1 MKKTVTFAWAVLLP
15 IVLFC
20 ATPASAQLLDPSTL
34 TKYIDPLPQPP
45 VRTPS
50 GLIGTTPVYDV
61 HVRQVNQKLHSELDS
76 TTVFTFDGMTPGP
89 TFLVNSGAPI
99 YVRYWN
105 DLPLHHLLPVDTMI
119 PAMMGM
125 GGDKSRF
132 VSHLHGGDVP
142 AIYDGWP
149 FATIDPGQMTTYWY
163 PNSQKAATL
172 WYHDHSMGI
181 TRLNAYAGIAGFYI
195 IVDPGERGMGMPA
208 GPYEL
213 GIALQDRQFYAN
225 GQLYYPEMW
234 EPEHFG
240 DVALVNG
247 VIWPRLEVEP
257 RKYRIHFLAGGND
270 RFWNIKLLAC
280 DSLGNVP
287 VESLGGPAFYQVGTE
302 QGLMPTT
309 AVFNDP
315 LNPLS
320 PRLLMGPGKRFD
332 VIIDFAGK
340 NGQYFLMHN
349 DARTPFKGVGNPAD
363 DEVPLPELFL
373 VHVKDTIV
381 TDLSV
386 IPMTPRVFSPMDPL
400 RADMTRD
407 VVMEEMMDSLGNP
420 VMIMLNGKS
429 FMDPVTEL
437 PRLNDMEVWRW
448 INTTEDVHP
457 MHMHLVQFQV
467 VDRQPFDMD
476 TFMLTR
482 RIVFTGPA
490 VPPELGEVGWMDTQN
505 APPGYVTRT
514 IARFN
519 RLGDYV
525 YHCHI
530 LAHEENEMMRPFRV
544 VPRNPKKGVADAG
557 IVAARDFTL
566 SRSLPDPFQGR
577 TSISYGVPFEQHV
590 QLKVYNSAGQEV
602 RTLVNQVVG
611 GGSHI
616 AAWDATDN
624 TGAPVAAG
632 TYFYKLSTT
641 AGMQTQ
647 KTTLLR

>member
-1 MKKTVTFAWAVLLP
+1 VFAWAVLLP

-20 ATPASAQLLDPSTL
+20 AMPASAQLLDPTTL

-76 TTVFTFDGMTPGP
+76 TPVFTFDGATPGP
-89 TFLVNSGAPI
+89 TFLVNSGAPV

-105 DLPLHHLLPVDTMI
+105 DLPLHHVLPVDTMI
-119 PAMMGM
+119 SAMRGM
-125 GGDKSRF
+125 GWGDKPRF

-142 AIYDGWP
+142 AAFDGWP
-149 FATIDPGQMTTYWY
+149 YATIDPGQMTTYWY

-195 IVDPGERGMGMPA
+195 VVDPYERGLGMPA
-208 GPYEL
+208 GPYEI
-213 GIALQDRQFYAN
+213 GIALQDRQFYAD
-225 GQLYYPEMW
+225 GRLYYPATW

-247 VIWPRLEVEP
+247 VIWPKLEVEP
-257 RKYRIHFLAGGND
+257 RKYRVHLLAGGND
-270 RFWNIKLLAC
+270 RFWNVKLLAC

-287 VESLGGPAFYQVGTE
+287 VDSIGGPAFYQVGTE

-349 DARTPFKGVGNPAD
+349 NARTPFKGVGNPAP

-373 VHVKDTIV
+373 VHVKDTVV

-386 IPMTPRVFSPMDPL
+386 IPMAAGKFKPMNPL
-400 RADMTRD
+400 KADFTRD
-407 VVMEEMMDSLGNP
+407 VVMEEVMDSLGNP
-420 VMIMLNGKS
+420 TMIMLNGKM
-429 FMDPVTEL
+429 FNDPVTEL
-437 PRLNDMEVWRW
+437 PELNSEEIWRW

-467 VDRQPFDMD
+467 IDRQPFDMD
-476 TFMLTR
+476 TWMLQR
-482 RIVFTGPA
+482 KIVFTGPA

-505 APPGYVTRT
+505 APPGFVTRT
-514 IARFN
+514 MQRFS
-519 RLGDYV
+519 RLGNYV

-530 LAHEENEMMRPFRV
+530 LAHEENEMMRPFTV
-544 VPRNPKKGVADAG
+544 VKRRPGVQGSPIELKADFFLD
-557 IVAARDFTL
+557 RCF
-566 SRSLPDPFQGR
+566 PDPFEGH
-577 TSISYGVPFEQHV
+577 TSISYGVPNEQRAR
-590 QLKVYNSAGQEV
+590 LSIYNALGQEI
-602 RTLVNQVVG
+602 RTLVDGPVKGGAHQVL
-611 GGSHI
+611 
-616 AAWDATDN
+616 WDATDDAGN
-624 TGAPVAAG
+624 RVAAG
-632 TYFYKLSTT
+632 TYFYKLSL
-641 AGMQTQ
+641 ASGVHTQ